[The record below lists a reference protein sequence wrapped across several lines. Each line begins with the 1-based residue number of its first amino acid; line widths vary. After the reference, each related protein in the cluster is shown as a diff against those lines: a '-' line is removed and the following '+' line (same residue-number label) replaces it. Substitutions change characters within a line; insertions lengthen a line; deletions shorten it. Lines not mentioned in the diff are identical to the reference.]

1 MLGCSSHHVIL
12 NLALVR
18 LALESRKYRIFLK
31 KKTSFIVM
39 VK

>member
-18 LALESRKYRIFLK
+18 LALESRKYRIFFK